1 MRNLG
6 RKSPSPSPR
15 GERRRSRRLLF
26 SSGEDSW
33 DDERRPVRRSE
44 NLEVP
49 GSKSGARSRSGSHS
63 KSPRRYEDYQY
74 DSQRRSPRPER
85 AVSSRPR
92 ASPVSKSPI
101 LDKFGRSVREEME
114 LSRYRSRHG
123 SSSSR
128 KSPRVESSRK
138 ERIQEDVCYISP
150 RRKKSSSRSPRRES
164 PRYREEPRQDYR
176 RYYESQTESRVISRV
191 KNPHP

>member
-1 MRNLG
+1 M
-6 RKSPSPSPR
+6 
-15 GERRRSRRLLF
+15 LF

-49 GSKSGARSRSGSHS
+49 GSKSGSRSRSGSHHS

-92 ASPVSKSPI
+92 ALPVSKSPI

-114 LSRYRSRHG
+114 LNRYRSRHG

-128 KSPRVESSRK
+128 KSPRMESSRK
-138 ERIQEDVCYISP
+138 ERIPEDVCYISP
-150 RRKKSSSRSPRRES
+150 RRKK
-164 PRYREEPRQDYR
+164 
-176 RYYESQTESRVISRV
+176 
-191 KNPHP
+191 